1 MFSLRKGDSEMAVTI
16 EPIPGSVRLRS
27 MGDIETV
34 LTVPYD
40 DDDRFFVGFSD
51 GTLLQGTYDGS
62 LRCKWKVAREGAGL
76 VRFVGDSVVL
86 EWLAEWV
93 TASVYD
99 ANVLEPQVPQALPL
113 FPDLDRRAA

>member
-1 MFSLRKGDSEMAVTI
+1 MEGDSAMSVTI

-27 MGDIETV
+27 TGDIETV

-51 GTLLQGTYDGS
+51 GTLLHGTYDDN
-62 LRCKWKVAREGAGL
+62 LRCGWKVAREGAGL
-76 VRFVGDSVVL
+76 VRFIGDGVVL
-86 EWLAEWV
+86 EWNAEWV

-99 ANVLEPQVPQALPL
+99 ANVMEPQMPQALPL

>member
-1 MFSLRKGDSEMAVTI
+1 MSVTI

-27 MGDIETV
+27 TGDIETV

-40 DDDRFFVGFSD
+40 DDDRFFIGFSD

-62 LRCKWKVAREGAGL
+62 LRCDWKVAKEGAGL
-76 VRFVGDSVVL
+76 VRFVGESVVL
-86 EWLAEWV
+86 EWRAEWV

-99 ANVLEPQVPQALPL
+99 ANVVEPQMLKALPL
-113 FPDLDRRAA
+113 FPDLDRWAA